1 VGYGLEAK
9 VLSALCGNFSVLFI
23 ALRAGWFILFSFFF
37 SFCGAVIGFYLL
49 YFLLG

>member
-23 ALRAGWFILFSFFF
+23 ALRAGWFILFF